1 VLEDKYR
8 QVSKEKGET
17 WEHVTVNWDYRGGA
31 SVEVALSNGDIVDLT
46 DARETIAACAPEALR
61 MLLDAEYADFNQCET
76 RSCCRWCMALYGTTH
91 ADSCP
96 WLALMKKAGVR

>member
-1 VLEDKYR
+1 MSDTKRIVE
-8 QVSKEKGET
+8 SET

-61 MLLDAEYADFNQCET
+61 LLEASEWEAYRMYEQLRNACGAAMPSHT
-76 RSCCRWCMALYGTTH
+76 R
-91 ADSCP
+91 
-96 WLALMKKAGVR
+96 